1 MVSMSK
7 ILENLSRISKYQL
20 FSVIICI
27 VILLS
32 FFFFFTT
39 DTDSSNLKYVF
50 TRKITLTNKS
60 ENILHLSENYTT
72 FNLLM
77 NSSWQM
83 TQLLNASS
91 TFRLE
96 IDKDLNPN
104 IIFKADSIQQG
115 KNISFS
121 FSLQIEQ
128 RKRQH
133 PIITILKSG
142 KLSDIPST
150 IQKKYC
156 QQSDTWPTKDDEIE
170 QLTYQIWNKTGMSEN
185 VLEIVCELADWIGI
199 NVKSESTDVPRHPI
213 ETLKLRL
220 GDCDDKANLL
230 ITMCRILGI
239 PSFLQVGCVY
249 GNSRTET
256 SWDNHLTSIY
266 NSVSFHAWAMIY
278 IPPWG
283 WLPFDMTMGWNKDN
297 CINGII
303 LAPAYGANTFQLLN
317 ITSIDWVGNSQRF
330 KQQVIDNAI
339 YFQDEATII
348 TDPNT

>member
-1 MVSMSK
+1 MVNMSE
-7 ILENLSRISKYQL
+7 IHDSLPRISKNQL

-27 VILLS
+27 AVLAS
-32 FFFFFTT
+32 FTYYFAAEN
-39 DTDSSNLKYVF
+39 DSSHVRYIF

-60 ENILHLSENYTT
+60 EDILYISENHTT

-83 TQLLNASS
+83 TQLLNASP

-96 IDKDLNPN
+96 TDKDLNPN
-104 IIFKADSIQQG
+104 IIFKPEMIQQG
-115 KNISFS
+115 ENISFS
-121 FSLQIEQ
+121 YSLQIEQ
-128 RKRQH
+128 RNRQH
-133 PIITILKSG
+133 PTITLLKSG

-156 QQSDTWPTKDDEIE
+156 QQSYTWPTKDAEME
-170 QLTYQIWNKTGMSEN
+170 RLTYQIWNKTGMSEN
-185 VLEIVCELADWIGI
+185 VLGIVCELADWIGI
-199 NVKSESTDVPRHPI
+199 NVKSESLDIPRHPI

-239 PSFLQVGCVY
+239 PSFLQIGCIY

-256 SWDNHLTSIY
+256 SWDDHLTSIY
-266 NSVSFHAWAMIY
+266 YAVSFHAWAIIY

-283 WLPFDMTMGWNKDN
+283 WLPFDMTIGWNKN
-297 CINGII
+297 NSINGIV
-303 LAPAYGANTFQLLN
+303 LAPAYSTNTFQILN
-317 ITSIDWVGNSQRF
+317 ITSIDWVGSSKRF
-330 KQQVIDNAI
+330 KQQVIDSPLYI
-339 YFQDEATII
+339 QDEVTII
-348 TDPNT
+348 TDPPK

>member
-1 MVSMSK
+1 MVNMSK
-7 ILENLSRISKYQL
+7 ILESLSRISKYQL
-20 FSVIICI
+20 FTVITCI
-27 VILLS
+27 AILSS
-32 FFFFFTT
+32 FSYYFTT
-39 DTDSSNLKYVF
+39 LTDSGHSKYIF

-60 ENILHLSENYTT
+60 EKILYLSENHTT

-83 TQLLNASS
+83 TQLLNASP
-91 TFRLE
+91 TFNLE
-96 IDKDLNPN
+96 TDRDLNLN
-104 IIFKADSIQQG
+104 IIFKTDPIQQG

-121 FSLQIEQ
+121 YSLQIEQ

-133 PIITILKSG
+133 PPITRLKSG

-156 QQSDTWPTKDDEIE
+156 QQSDTWPTKDAEME
-170 QLTYQIWNKTGMSEN
+170 QLTYQIWNKTGLTEN

-213 ETLKLRL
+213 ETLKLRF

-266 NSVSFHAWAMIY
+266 NAVSFHAWAIIY

-283 WLPFDMTMGWNKDN
+283 WLPFDMTMGWNKN
-297 CINGII
+297 NSINGII
-303 LAPAYGANTFQLLN
+303 LSPAYSTNTFQILN

-330 KQQVIDNAI
+330 KQQVIESPL
-339 YFQDEATII
+339 YFQDEVTII
-348 TDPNT
+348 INSNT